1 MNIILQTPF
10 ELLTN
15 EAAAAIGL
23 NPFFSW
29 AKFVLTDADTNLNGQ
44 RIPEEEFENLI
55 RTGIFTPLKMDFYKV
70 SEGHS
75 EAEKKPIG
83 VITNIKKDVINE
95 SPALIALAALWRKER
110 PEDVSLL
117 KKMIDEGNPPK
128 VSWEITYSQ
137 AEVDEQNAE
146 VLKGTVLTGVAI
158 VSNPAY
164 EDRTRFLAMA
174 AEESESEKWT
184 RKYINDLPDSCF
196 LYIEPGGE
204 KDEEGKTVPRSLR
217 HLPYKDIN
225 GEIDVEHLRN
235 AIVRLS
241 QENTGKDWLS
251 ESLRQKLLN
260 KARKILQSYNKEEK
274 STMENEEKFA
284 EYESRIK
291 ELEAELQSLGAEL
304 QELRAYKETVEAE
317 KAKAEKLSNIKQ
329 VFTKYGVEKP
339 QSYFE
344 DNAEMLLA
352 LSEDALEFLIQDLV
366 AMANKQKETSSSV
379 IPNTNEFA
387 DNSKLSIKE
396 LAEQLRNL
404 TK

>member
-29 AKFVLTDADTNLNGQ
+29 AKFILTDADTNLNGQ

-95 SPALIALAALWRKER
+95 SPALVALAALWRKER

-217 HLPYKDIN
+217 HLPYKDVN

-366 AMANKQKETSSSV
+366 AMANKQTSSSV

-387 DNSKLSIKE
+387 DSSKLSIKE